1 MPGMLRVAV
10 QTRGRVRC
18 SARVPLRMFDELVTA
33 VARGAEAATRA
44 PGVQYGLREAC
55 GVRRATGAG
64 VRSDGS

>member
-44 PGVQYGLREAC
+44 PGVQYGYAK
-55 GVRRATGAG
+55 RAA
-64 VRSDGS
+64 